1 MKTLFIAIASLIFI
15 AGNAQQAGTLNT
27 QFSEDGWD
35 ASVYGNNNALTLN
48 KTIIQTDGKILA
60 CAAANLATEGCQA
73 VIIRYNSDGTI
84 DTTFG
89 GGDGMVRSKD
99 DESINLY
106 LRAAGMALQS
116 DGKILI
122 AGHNLYSSER
132 IFRLNT
138 DGTFDS
144 SFGINGVLDIPKP
157 NFEFIYH
164 IAVQSDNKIVVAG
177 KSRRV
182 INGIMTPHVFVWRFS
197 KNGTLDTSFGILGA
211 ISYNLSL
218 WSGLGENYLNI
229 NDLIV
234 LPDNKIVLNQSF
246 AGIAGY
252 NVLFRKFNAN
262 GTADL
267 TFGIYGNAIRTEF
280 YEGGSHRNS
289 SSSLQQDGSIVFSFT
304 SFEEEA
310 NYSESIFRVSAD
322 GEFDHSLHIELG
334 ENTTSPN
341 PITVIVNGSRI
352 YVVRKEKA
360 ENLSYNMIQCYDL
373 IGNILTTFG
382 ENGTALVNQNNIPIS
397 SEAEA
402 TISEDGNIYLSSYIS
417 DSTNQDNTLFLV
429 SNIVG
434 FNSNLSIKEN
444 SATTINVAP
453 NPTSGLLYISNLHNL
468 NIDKIEIVDM
478 LGKKVITNTIKATTV
493 DLSNYSSGIYLVRLY
508 SGQSV
513 YKRRVVKK

>member
-15 AGNAQQAGTLNT
+15 TANAQQAGTLNT

-35 ASVYGNNNALTLN
+35 ASVYGSNNALTLN
-48 KTIIQTDGKILA
+48 KTIIQTDGKILT
-60 CAAANLATEGCQA
+60 CAAANLANEGCQA

-89 GGDGMVRSKD
+89 GGDGMFRSKD

-106 LRAAGMALQS
+106 SQPAGIALQS

-144 SFGINGVLDIPKP
+144 SFGINGVLDIPKA

-182 INGIMTPHVFVWRFS
+182 INGVMTPHVFVWRFS

-234 LPDNKIVLNQSF
+234 LPDNKIILNQSF
-246 AGIAGY
+246 AGIAG
-252 NVLFRKFNAN
+252 
-262 GTADL
+262 
-267 TFGIYGNAIRTEF
+267 
-280 YEGGSHRNS
+280 
-289 SSSLQQDGSIVFSFT
+289 
-304 SFEEEA
+304 
-310 NYSESIFRVSAD
+310 
-322 GEFDHSLHIELG
+322 
-334 ENTTSPN
+334 
-341 PITVIVNGSRI
+341 
-352 YVVRKEKA
+352 
-360 ENLSYNMIQCYDL
+360 
-373 IGNILTTFG
+373 
-382 ENGTALVNQNNIPIS
+382 
-397 SEAEA
+397 
-402 TISEDGNIYLSSYIS
+402 
-417 DSTNQDNTLFLV
+417 
-429 SNIVG
+429 
-434 FNSNLSIKEN
+434 
-444 SATTINVAP
+444 
-453 NPTSGLLYISNLHNL
+453 
-468 NIDKIEIVDM
+468 
-478 LGKKVITNTIKATTV
+478 
-493 DLSNYSSGIYLVRLY
+493 
-508 SGQSV
+508 
-513 YKRRVVKK
+513 